1 MAKIG
6 IYYGSTTGN
15 TQEVATEIAEK
26 LGVDKSDLHD
36 ISNAKADFS
45 AYDVVLFGSSTFGV
59 GDLQDDWES
68 YIDKVKSADLSGKKV
83 ALFGC
88 GDSASFSDTFCNAVG
103 RIYDSIKDKG
113 CQFIGQISTDG
124 YTFDATEALVDDQF
138 VGLLI
143 DNDNEFDQTSARIES
158 WVNALKKEI

>member
-15 TQEVATEIAEK
+15 TQEVATEIAKK
-26 LGVDKSDLHD
+26 LNVDKSDLHD
-36 ISNAKADFS
+36 ISNANADFS
-45 AYDVVLFGSSTFGV
+45 AYDVILFGSSTFGV

-68 YIDKVKSADLSGKKV
+68 YIDKVKAANLEGKKV

-88 GDSASFSDTFCNAVG
+88 GDSASYSDTFCNAVG
-103 RIYDSIKDKG
+103 IIYNNIKDKG
-113 CQFIGQISTDG
+113 CELIGQISTDG
-124 YTFDATEALVDDQF
+124 YTFDDTEALVDDQF

-158 WVNALKKEI
+158 WTNLLKKEI